1 MTATVLLPAA
11 QAILNVLIPLVTQQ
25 INLAWG
31 FKGDL
36 IKLKRRL
43 KNIQA
48 MLRDAERGQV
58 ESEAL
63 KEWLKSLKSATCDAE
78 NVLGEFA
85 YEAFRRKLEVGNR
98 RRTSVEMTPLK
109 KKVCECSKIN
119 NCGPL
124 IIEDAEAAERTHG

>member
-1 MTATVLLPAA
+1 MPATVLVPAA

-31 FKGDL
+31 FEGDL
-36 IKLKRRL
+36 KKLKRRL

-48 MLRDAERGQV
+48 LLRDAEKGKI

-78 NVLGEFA
+78 NVLGELE
-85 YEAFRRKLEVGNR
+85 YEALRRKLDRKRDQVSHLFDKLEGSISHPAV
-98 RRTSVEMTPLK
+98 LF
-109 KKVCECSKIN
+109 
-119 NCGPL
+119 CGPPVTM
-124 IIEDAEAAERTHG
+124 EEQWVWHHVK